1 MNKTQTNQ
9 IQPTLPLDIEA
20 AAEARKEREAV
31 KWCERLDRKLNAK
44 RSDYQPKRRRRV
56 DRR

>member
-1 MNKTQTNQ
+1 MEAVK
-9 IQPTLPLDIEA
+9 PTVQAHDA
-20 AAEARKEREAV
+20 DADAEARKEREAV